1 MRFPYLSEEAIPFN
15 PKEITGER
23 LAEYVNKMQQ
33 RLPEEGKKGTA
44 LGRDGK
50 PVCEAEVVSIKSSKA
65 FDKTNLLTMRV
76 TKEYAMQARFIK
88 FA

>member
-1 MRFPYLSEEAIPFN
+1 MQAPMDN
-15 PKEITGER
+15 
-23 LAEYVNKMQQ
+23 YVLFLP
-33 RLPEEGKKGTA
+33 LPEEGKKGIA

-50 PVCEAEVVSIKSSKA
+50 PVCEAEVVSIKSAKA

-76 TKEYAMQARFIK
+76 PKEYAMRARFIK